1 MAQGREY
8 WSGHVQAWRSGEQT
22 RAAYCEQHDLS
33 YGAMG
38 YWVCKLR
45 RERDGCDG
53 AADGA
58 LVEIETVP
66 VREYPIWTDVG
77 SRGSWSARTEPVTD
91 RESVADSLEVTTPET
106 LLVVE
111 ASRYMGSIG
120 R

>member
-38 YWVCKLR
+38 YWVRKLR
-45 RERDGCDG
+45 RERDGCDD

-58 LVEIETVP
+58 LVEIETGSSEASASG
-66 VREYPIWTDVG
+66 RDVG
-77 SRGSWSARTEPVTD
+77 PIEVLVGERYVLRLRPSVRAEHL
-91 RESVADSLEVTTPET
+91 REVLAVLESL
-106 LLVVE
+106 
-111 ASRYMGSIG
+111 R
-120 R
+120 